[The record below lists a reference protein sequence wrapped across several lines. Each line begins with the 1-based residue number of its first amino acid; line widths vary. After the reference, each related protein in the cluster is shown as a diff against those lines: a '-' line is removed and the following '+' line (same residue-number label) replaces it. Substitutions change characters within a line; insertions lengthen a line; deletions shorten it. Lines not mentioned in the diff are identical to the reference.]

1 MVLGEFVLK
10 SRFYNTFLSESK
22 VRVKSNSLMKGRHL
36 PQQEKPKSS
45 SKIQSLFDADEADEG
60 TFGEAADDIFTASPP
75 KVYIRL
81 SFRLISGLYGSS
93 FNSKKEF
100 SV

>member
-1 MVLGEFVLK
+1 MF
-10 SRFYNTFLSESK
+10 ESI
-22 VRVKSNSLMKGRHL
+22 VRVKSNLLMKGRHL

-75 KVYIRL
+75 KVYIPL
-81 SFRLISGLYGSS
+81 SFRLISGLYCSS
-93 FNSKKEF
+93 FNSKEAF
-100 SV
+100 S